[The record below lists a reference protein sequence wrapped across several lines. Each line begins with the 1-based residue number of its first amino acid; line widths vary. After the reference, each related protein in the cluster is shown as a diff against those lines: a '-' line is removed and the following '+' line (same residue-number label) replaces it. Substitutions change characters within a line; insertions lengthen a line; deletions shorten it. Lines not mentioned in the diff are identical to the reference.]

1 MHGAERSELYTSTK
15 YTSKKNEKEKK
26 SLLKQ
31 DINIKNN
38 IRNSLIFIFPLQLLI
53 LLIFYYFY
61 KSLKKENQ
69 KLKQIIGNDSFKQYS
84 EIKTIDS
91 NLENLLLSK
100 IKEKYEKEGF
110 ININEIES
118 SIHKGRPWEKQINK
132 EKEVNV
138 GAAFDERYIL
148 RSMFTIASIM
158 DSQKNETKLRLHFA
172 VVDGFSEENML
183 KVYKL
188 RERIRED
195 VEFNFYNA
203 SRSEIDFQGVHPKGN
218 SVCARLL
225 LPELLPEDVDRLI
238 ILDTGDAMVLRDLSE
253 MYNWDM
259 KEKLYSGVI
268 DGLINTV
275 GKVSKRPM
283 DIYVNS
289 GNYLIDV
296 KKVKAEKMYEKFT
309 KYKDAYRGSAIA
321 DQELLND
328 VALGQISYMPMR
340 FGLISPYR
348 SDEDSDNPNCKSE
361 YQYVER
367 ARHKEETP
375 FLPKSRVEVTLK
387 AFNPVIIHQWN
398 GKWMDGKG
406 LSIYRRIAQ
415 YYIRFAGIWDEMCQ
429 KHPGFCSR

>member
-1 MHGAERSELYTSTK
+1 MHGPERIKLFTSNR
-15 YTSKKNEKEKK
+15 YTSKKNQKKKEN
-26 SLLKQ
+26 LLKKE
-31 DINIKNN
+31 INIKNN
-38 IRNSLIFIFPLQLLI
+38 ISNSLIFIFPLQLLI

-84 EIKTIDS
+84 EIKTLDF
-91 NLENLLLSK
+91 NLENLLLTK

-118 SIHKGRPWEKQINK
+118 SIHKGRHWEKQINK

-203 SRSEIDFQGVHPKGN
+203 NRSEIDFQGVHTKGN

-225 LPELLPEDVDRLI
+225 LPELVPDDVDRLI
-238 ILDTGDAMVLRDLSE
+238 ILDTGDAMVLRDLSG

-259 KEKLYSGVI
+259 KDKLYSGVI
-268 DGLINTV
+268 DGRINSL

-283 DIYVNS
+283 DIYINS

-309 KYKDAYRGSAIA
+309 KYKDAYRGSVIA

-328 VALGQISYMPMR
+328 VAFGQISYMPMR

-348 SDEDSDNPNCKSE
+348 SDEDSDNPNCKSG

-398 GKWMDGKG
+398 GKWMEKD
-406 LSIYRRIAQ
+406 YQ
-415 YYIRFAGIWDEMCQ
+415 YIEELHNII
-429 KHPGFCSR
+429 

>member
-1 MHGAERSELYTSTK
+1 
-15 YTSKKNEKEKK
+15 
-26 SLLKQ
+26 
-31 DINIKNN
+31 
-38 IRNSLIFIFPLQLLI
+38 
-53 LLIFYYFY
+53 
-61 KSLKKENQ
+61 
-69 KLKQIIGNDSFKQYS
+69 
-84 EIKTIDS
+84 
-91 NLENLLLSK
+91 
-100 IKEKYEKEGF
+100 
-110 ININEIES
+110 
-118 SIHKGRPWEKQINK
+118 
-132 EKEVNV
+132 
-138 GAAFDERYIL
+138 
-148 RSMFTIASIM
+148 MFTIASIM

-203 SRSEIDFQGVHPKGN
+203 NRSEIDFQGVHTKGN

-225 LPELLPEDVDRLI
+225 LPELVPDDVDRLI
-238 ILDTGDAMVLRDLSE
+238 ILDTGDAMVLRDLSG

-259 KEKLYSGVI
+259 KDKLYSGVI
-268 DGLINTV
+268 DGCINRL

-283 DIYVNS
+283 DIYINS

-309 KYKDAYRGSAIA
+309 KYKDAYRGSVIA

-328 VALGQISYMPMR
+328 VAFGQISYMPMR

-348 SDEDSDNPNCKSE
+348 SDEDSDNPNCKSG

-429 KHPGFCSR
+429 KHPGFCSK